1 MKKCL
6 LVILCSFFL
15 SFTYG
20 QTFNEK
26 YGQPIVVLIEENPW
40 LMFIGS
46 DVPTFALYKNGQ
58 IIYKRIVNKRWK
70 YFEIK
75 NNRET
80 TQKIIKSLGITDSL
94 MKQSAVTDASDATDQ
109 PDNIM
114 ILNFD
119 TLHQIRVYGDIRK
132 QPQARERTP
141 KNFLKVF
148 DNIINF
154 EDKSATEWLPDTFE
168 VMVSEY
174 SHSPEKPL
182 KWNPKWN
189 DLNSKSTVKRDEESY
204 SIYLDKM
211 YFKDF
216 IRFLNRLKEKQ
227 AAEINGKKYGVYYR
241 LPFPNLK

>member
-1 MKKCL
+1 MTKYL
-6 LVILCSFFL
+6 LIILFSLFL

-26 YGQPIVVLIEENPW
+26 YGQPVVVLIETNPW
-40 LMFIGS
+40 LMVIGS
-46 DVPTFALYKNGQ
+46 DVPTFALYENGQ
-58 IIYKRIVNKRWK
+58 IIYKKIVNKRWK
-70 YFEIK
+70 YFETK
-75 NNRET
+75 NDREA

-114 ILNFD
+114 LLNFD
-119 TLHQIRVYGDIRK
+119 TLRQIRVYGSIRK
-132 QPQARERTP
+132 QPEARQRTP
-141 KNFLKVF
+141 RNFLKVF

-174 SHSPEKPL
+174 SNSPEKPL
-182 KWNPKWN
+182 KWNKEWN
-189 DLNSKSTVKRDEESY
+189 DLNSKSTVKRNEDSY
-204 SIYLDKM
+204 SIYIEKR
-211 YFKDF
+211 YFQDF
-216 IRFLNRLKEKQ
+216 IKFLNSFKEKQ
-227 AAEINGKKYGVYYR
+227 AAEINGKKYFVTYR